1 MPFCKAYYLVG
12 GAAGDS
18 AVRAGEEKA
27 RLG

>member
-1 MPFCKAYYLVG
+1 MPFCKADYLVG

-18 AVRAGEEKA
+18 AARAGQEKA